1 MSNALSHDQLMPR
14 LQVMMYVLSAFAVLI
29 LMYDQYRQGLFT
41 LVLSSA
47 IAVPTFLFAAIFVYI
62 NRDHPHYVLVNYAL
76 VMILAVLALYQLPY
90 HPMLM
95 THYLYALPLFGYFCL
110 PLYHATFFNIIFG
123 VSMTAIIWWHSD
135 APTAIRSGAN
145 YALLIGSSW
154 CFAYLTHFKSLAL
167 KRLSLTDLV
176 SGAYNRRHFYQSL
189 TREVARAEQHRQ
201 PFSLIM
207 LVIDDYAQLH
217 ELHGERALA
226 VFLPQ
231 FVRRLQM
238 QVRAGDDAFRV
249 RDDCFVL
256 LLPNCREEGAII
268 LLERIKRH
276 LQQPSWPPLAPIR
289 LSGATVTRQ
298 ADETGT
304 RMEQRLTRKLE
315 QQRQANLQLSAFADQ
330 S

>member
-1 MSNALSHDQLMPR
+1 MPSAMSHDQLMPR
-14 LQVMMYVLSAFAVLI
+14 LQVVMYVLSALAVLV
-29 LMYDQYRQGLFT
+29 LMYDQYRLGLFS

-47 IAVPTFLFAAIFVYI
+47 IAVPSFLFAAIFVYLQ
-62 NRDHPHYVLVNYAL
+62 RDNPHYVRVNYAL
-76 VMILAVLALYQLPY
+76 MMVLASLALYQLPH
-90 HPMLM
+90 HPVLM

-110 PLYHATFFNIIFG
+110 PLYHATVFNISLGIL
-123 VSMTAIIWWHSD
+123 MTTIIWLYAD
-135 APTAIRSGAN
+135 ASTAIRSGAN
-145 YALLIGSSW
+145 YSLLIGSSW

-167 KRLSLTDLV
+167 KRLSLTDLN

-189 TREVARAEQHRQ
+189 TREVARAEHHRQ

-231 FVRRLQM
+231 FVRRLQTH
-238 QVRAGDDAFRV
+238 VRAGDDAFRL

-256 LLPNCREEGAII
+256 VLPNCREEGAII
-268 LLERIKRH
+268 LLERIKRY
-276 LQQPSWPPLAPIR
+276 LQQPSWPPLSSIR

-298 ADETGT
+298 SHETG
-304 RMEQRLTRKLE
+304 EALKQRLSRKLE

-330 S
+330 